1 MITSINQPINPIFNR
16 SFYVR
21 KVNVVKDLK
30 NGRSN
35 LFEMIMMNIKRKTRT
50 MTKFERLKMFGTLNL
65 LRNKPEGRYLR
76 GREGSLSI
84 KALEVQ

>member
-1 MITSINQPINPIFNR
+1 
-16 SFYVR
+16 
-21 KVNVVKDLK
+21 
-30 NGRSN
+30 
-35 LFEMIMMNIKRKTRT
+35 

>member
-1 MITSINQPINPIFNR
+1 
-16 SFYVR
+16 
-21 KVNVVKDLK
+21 
-30 NGRSN
+30 
-35 LFEMIMMNIKRKTRT
+35 

-84 KALEVQ
+84 GALEVQ